1 MQRQPGDQ
9 QNHGHHCRRHPSQQ
23 TGAAVGIP
31 GKSLFGFPSSFFS
44 FPDDLPL
51 SAELVFPLVVHYIIL
66 KIMKCKLSI
75 SIQRIWRF
83 LAFYTKKKAAT
94 GDFYKGDTHRRRYI
108 AICSGNAGS
117 VSPGETQQETT

>member
-1 MQRQPGDQ
+1 VQRQPGDQ

-31 GKSLFGFPSSFFS
+31 GKSLFGFLHLHSSP

-83 LAFYTKKKAAT
+83 LAFYTKKKS
-94 GDFYKGDTHRRRYI
+94 RY
-108 AICSGNAGS
+108 G
-117 VSPGETQQETT
+117 